1 MADSKSD
8 SIPILDRY
16 AGRILFW
23 SIAVS
28 FALRVIGYWLTP
40 PREQFKD
47 KSVEELDGEMV
58 VLGAVGVSI
67 EVLAGILSFVGKVLA
82 LIGFIQ
88 RGRDRER
95 RRQEE
100 RDRRPIA
107 E

>member
-1 MADSKSD
+1 MTDSKSD
-8 SIPILDRY
+8 RIHLLDRY

-23 SIAVS
+23 SITIS
-28 FALRVIGYWLTP
+28 FALRVIGFWLTP

-67 EVLAGILSFVGKVLA
+67 EILAGILSFVGKVLA

-95 RRQEE
+95 RRQAE
-100 RDRRPIA
+100 RARRPVA